1 MATFTVTITPTAV
14 LTIGARWCIKGITR
28 WMASAA
34 TTTLALAGQT
44 IQFQHVEGYLKPA
57 DITITAGM
65 ITAGTTAAVY
75 TATQW
80 LAAWGTPMAGCLFK
94 GQVLLGGRNFTTEQT
109 FPSESRVVRWSEIG
123 AFRFLGAGANALKNE
138 AGSMYGTKASSE
150 TVMRILPM
158 KDHVAIYTTM
168 QVILLK
174 PVSTPAPAYEV
185 DELIDGIGILN
196 PLAVASNSEGTKHVF
211 LDKNG
216 YLRELGIGTYGKI
229 SPKLVGY
236 NHILGTLQSNFNMTT
251 GVGCAVITYNPDE
264 DEFYISNGV
273 NSYLYNADG
282 LTEIGVAISTF
293 VNLKSTIIANELFTS
308 ASTKTLG
315 NVTPLITD
323 GYVYIETDIVDFN
336 IAALKTIRQ
345 VEIAGSL
352 GTSAVAYVM
361 IKYRNDRS
369 GSFVSTSWVRCSPN
383 GVATP
388 IVSGSDFKICLK
400 MTPVD
405 GVVINGIT
413 VEWSLTDKSSVRG
426 NYASSSAT

>member
-44 IQFQHVEGYLKPA
+44 IQFQQVEGYLKPA

-80 LAAWGTPMAGCLFK
+80 LASWGTPMSGCLFK
-94 GQVLLGGRNFTTEQT
+94 GQVLLCGRNFATEQT
-109 FPSESRVVRWSEIG
+109 FPSESRIIRWSEIG

-138 AGSMYGTKASSE
+138 AGMMYGTKASSE
-150 TVMRILPM
+150 VAMRTLPM

-174 PVSTPAPAYEV
+174 PVSQPAPVFEV
-185 DELIDGIGILN
+185 EELLDGIGILN

-211 LDKNG
+211 VDKNG
-216 YLRELGIGTYGKI
+216 YLRELGIGPYGKI
-229 SPKLVGY
+229 APKLIGY
-236 NHILGTLQSNFNMTT
+236 QHILGTLQSNFNMPT
-251 GVGCAVITYNPDE
+251 GVGCAVVTYNPDE

-293 VNLKSTIIANELFTS
+293 INLKSTIIANELFAS
-308 ASTKTLG
+308 SSTKTLG

-323 GYVYIETDIVDFN
+323 GYVNIETDIVDFN
-336 IAALKTIRQ
+336 LAAIKTIRQ